1 MIVESVVLIL
11 QGTGS
16 VAALVGDRVFPRQL
30 PDGSDF
36 PAVVV
41 TKVSG
46 NFYYANGED
55 SQINQARL
63 QIDCYSD
70 RGNADVVKLRR
81 AVYRRL
87 SALKNYR
94 ASGNP
99 CAIDSSRCINDTD
112 MTESATERA
121 GPRLRRRMLEFAIF
135 SKELEIDG

>member
-1 MIVESVVLIL
+1 MIVESVILIL
-11 QGTGS
+11 QGTEK
-16 VAALVGDRVFPRQL
+16 VAALIGDRAFPRQL
-30 PDGSDF
+30 PDATEF
-36 PAVVV
+36 PAIVV
-41 TKVSG
+41 TRVSG
-46 NFYYANGED
+46 NSYYANGED
-55 SQINQARL
+55 SQINQARI

-70 RGNADVVKLRR
+70 RGNADVVNLKR

-121 GPRLRRRMLEFAIF
+121 GPRLTRRMLEFAIF
-135 SKELEIDG
+135 SKELEIDA